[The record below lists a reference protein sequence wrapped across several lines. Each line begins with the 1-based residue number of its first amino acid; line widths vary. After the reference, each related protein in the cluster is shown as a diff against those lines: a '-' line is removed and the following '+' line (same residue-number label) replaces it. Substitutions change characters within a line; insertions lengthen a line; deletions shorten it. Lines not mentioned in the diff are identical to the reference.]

1 MRLSLHPPLIADAAI
16 AGEPFVVS
24 LPLAVEAPLA
34 FAPDLQLV
42 LEEAASDAVAWIGR
56 LGEEVRLPWLPRG
69 TWFVRW
75 LTPSL
80 ALAAGRY
87 RIRAVAVDA
96 GGARSE
102 TAAEFDV
109 GGGIEAGA
117 LSGAWQLEAA
127 GDAPPLESLAWR
139 HPGEGFSMRFDT
151 LAERILGELL
161 ADASE
166 LRGRVLE
173 IGCGDGVLALSLAL
187 RCAPQRLLALD
198 AGRGYEALPALLAA
212 QGLPPDCVPESLEFA
227 PLAGTALP
235 APDAA
240 FDLVLC
246 LDGLPALAAGGD
258 ALLAEAVRVL
268 APGGLLCL
276 HTRAATAPIGPLER
290 HLRGLG
296 LTPVRAALQCRNVVT
311 YGPGQQDI
319 PIPDLA
325 LGEICTVWRKP
336 A

>member
-1 MRLSLHPPLIADAAI
+1 MRLSLHPPLIADAAV

-24 LPLAVEAPLA
+24 LPLVVEAPLV
-34 FAPDLQLV
+34 FALDLQLV
-42 LEEAASDAVAWIGR
+42 LEEAASGAVAWIGR
-56 LGEEVRLPWLPRG
+56 LGEELRLPWLPRG

-75 LTPSL
+75 LTPAL

-87 RIRAVAVDA
+87 RIRAVAVAA

-117 LSGAWQLEAA
+117 LSGAWQLEGAS
-127 GDAPPLESLAWR
+127 DSPPLETLAWR
-139 HPGEGFSMRFDT
+139 RPGHPFSARFDA
-151 LAERILGELL
+151 LAERVLDELL
-161 ADASE
+161 PDAPE

-173 IGCGDGVLALSLAL
+173 LGCGDGVLALSLAL
-187 RCAPQRLLALD
+187 RCAPRRLLALD

-212 QGLPPDCVPESLEFA
+212 QGLPPDCVPEPLEFA

-246 LDGLPALAAGGD
+246 LDGLPALATGGE

-276 HTRAATAPIGPLER
+276 QTRAATAPIGPLER
-290 HLRGLG
+290 CLRGLG
-296 LTPVRAALQCRNVVT
+296 LRPERAALACRSVVGF
-311 YGPGQQDI
+311 GPGQQHL

-325 LGEICTVWRKP
+325 LGEICTVWRRP